1 MLAGICIYAILG
13 FRTHT
18 TGIPIDEISAGTGIT
33 FVAITEAVSNMSGAS
48 FFAFV
53 FFFMLFNLGVS
64 SQFGTLAGLVT
75 PLYNDLKLFGT
86 ARKELCVGKYREQAL

>member
-1 MLAGICIYAILG
+1 MSYGAGL
-13 FRTHT
+13 
-18 TGIPIDEISAGTGIT
+18 T
-33 FVAITEAVSNMSGAS
+33 FIAITEAVSRMDGTP

-75 PLYNDLKLFGT
+75 PLYNDLKIFGK
-86 ARKELCVGKYREQAL
+86 ARKELCVGKCCDYHNKEFQTTVRRQTLMIESLHPP